1 MAYRYI
7 VLFCFLTDT
16 FARNQLSQ
24 TQIEWGRGGG
34 KAWAARVPNGGSG
47 P

>member
-7 VLFCFLTDT
+7 VLFSDRYICKKPII
-16 FARNQLSQ
+16 SE